1 MSERVPIDRASA
13 QAAGFWT
20 KKRLGQHLLRDPQ
33 VVADSLA
40 ALAAGPDDGLLEI
53 GPGLGALTESLLG
66 LGLPLLAVEVDPS
79 ACEALR
85 LRFGQD
91 PHFNL
96 IQADVLKTDLKAE
109 AARVLQGRP
118 FHLAAN
124 LPYYITTPVLAQVL
138 ESGLPFG
145 RMVVLT
151 QYEVAERLA
160 ASPGDKEWSA
170 ISVLA
175 QYHCQVK
182 LLRKVLRG
190 AFTPVPKVDS
200 ALLLFERRLE
210 PAVAVGDPALYFKV
224 ARSGFGMRR
233 KTLRNA
239 LKMAPGLDYSGAQ
252 LDAAFAACGL
262 DGQRRGETLT
272 LQEWADLTDVLS
284 ASGH

>member
-1 MSERVPIDRASA
+1 MTRRVPIDREAA
-13 QAAGFWT
+13 AAAGFWT

-40 ALAAGPDDGLLEI
+40 ALSYQPDEGLLEI
-53 GPGLGALTESLLG
+53 GPGLGALTEALLAT
-66 LGLPLLAVEVDPS
+66 GLPVAAVEVDPA

-85 LRFGQD
+85 LRFGTE
-91 PHFNL
+91 PRFHL
-96 IQADVLKTDLKAE
+96 LEADVLKTDLSVFAAE
-109 AARVLQGRP
+109 ALGGRR
-118 FHLAAN
+118 FHIAAN
-124 LPYYITTPVLAQVL
+124 LPYYITTPVLAQIL
-138 ESGLPFG
+138 ESRLPFQ

-151 QYEVAERLA
+151 QLEVAQRLA
-160 ASPGDKEWSA
+160 AQPGQADWAA

-175 QYHCQVK
+175 QYHCQVR

-200 ALLLFERRLE
+200 ALLLFERRPE
-210 PAVAVGDPALYFKV
+210 PAVAVKDEALFFRV

-239 LKMAPGLDYSGAQ
+239 LKMAPGLSFSGEV
-252 LDAAFAACGL
+252 LDMAFAAARL

-272 LQEWADLTDVLS
+272 LQEWAALS
-284 ASGH
+284 DALAPR

>member
-1 MSERVPIDRASA
+1 MSERVPIDREAA

-33 VVADSLA
+33 VVADSLQ
-40 ALAAGPDDGLLEI
+40 ALAAGPDEAILEI
-53 GPGLGALTESLLG
+53 GPGLGALTEALLG

-79 ACEALR
+79 ACEALQI
-85 LRFGQD
+85 RFGQE
-91 PHFNL
+91 PRFHL
-96 IQADVLKTDLKAE
+96 MQADVLKTDLGAE
-109 AARVLQGRP
+109 SARVFGGRP
-118 FHLAAN
+118 FHVAAN
-124 LPYYITTPVLAQVL
+124 LPYYITTPVLAKIL

-151 QYEVAERLA
+151 QLEVAQRLA
-160 ASPGDKEWSA
+160 AEPGKPDWAA

-175 QYHCQVK
+175 QYHCKVT

-190 AFTPVPKVDS
+190 AFTPVPRVDS
-200 ALLLFERRLE
+200 ALLMFERRTQ
-210 PAVAVGDPALYFKV
+210 PAVAVKRPELFFKV

-239 LKMAPGLDYSGAQ
+239 LKMAPGLDFDGER
-252 LDAAFAACGL
+252 LDAAFAASGV

-272 LQEWADLTDVLS
+272 LQEWAALSDALTDKD
-284 ASGH
+284 

>member
-1 MSERVPIDRASA
+1 MNERVPIAREAA

-33 VVADSLA
+33 VVADTLT
-40 ALAAGPDDGLLEI
+40 ALAVRPDEAILEI

-66 LGLPLLAVEVDPS
+66 IGVPLLAVEVDPA
-79 ACEALR
+79 ACEALT
-85 LRFGQD
+85 LRFGSEPRFQ
-91 PHFNL
+91 L
-96 IQADVLKTDLKAE
+96 LQADVLKTDLKAE
-109 AARVLQGRP
+109 CARVFNGKP

-138 ESGLPFG
+138 ESKLPFG

-151 QYEVAERLA
+151 QYEVAQRLA
-160 ASPGDKEWSA
+160 AAPGEKAWAA

-175 QYHCQVK
+175 QYHCQVT
-182 LLRKVLRG
+182 LLRKVLPG

-200 ALLLFERRLE
+200 ALLLFERRPQ
-210 PAVAVGDPALYFKV
+210 PAVAVKDEALFFKV

-239 LKMAPGLDYSGAQ
+239 LKMAPGLNFDGAA
-252 LDAAFAACGL
+252 LDTAFAATGL

-272 LQEWADLTDVLS
+272 LQEWAALS
-284 ASGH
+284 DALAMKA